1 MLQVAI
7 CDDQEIFVKKIRSI
21 VDEYFGKSSVEYK
34 VDVFLSGKEFA
45 DLKEKLTKYD
55 IVFLDINMDE
65 LDGIQTAEILRKY
78 NSGAYLVFITAFINY

>member
-1 MLQVAI
+1 MTFKMCLLGRRCWQMGAIKMLQVAI

-65 LDGIQTAEILRKY
+65 LDGI
-78 NSGAYLVFITAFINY
+78 